1 MMQIIENI
9 CSDAQVATSN
19 YAFMIR
25 DPKIEW
31 LNHRMLAV
39 SGKKA
44 ELAAKLG
51 IHPSAV
57 TRIFAGKRQIKSQ
70 EVPVVAEFLG
80 VGTDQRIQNFVKSEN
95 EANPATTVVPEERRN
110 TRDLP
115 VYGAAEGGN
124 GGMVVT
130 PEAIDWI
137 VRPGAV
143 ANSKDAYAVYIVG
156 DSMEPRI
163 EHGEIVVVHPNRP
176 VRQRDDIILVKHEP
190 DGSWLALCKRLIRWN
205 KTEWTVFQYN
215 PQKEFNLSR
224 SEWSAFPITSRQSS

>member
-1 MMQIIENI
+1 MQLVENLL
-9 CSDAQVATSN
+9 SDAQAASSN
-19 YAFMIR
+19 YVSMIR
-25 DPKIEW
+25 DPKLEW
-31 LNHRMLAV
+31 LSHRMLAV
-39 SGKKA
+39 SGKKT

-70 EVPVVAEFLG
+70 EVPIVAGFLD
-80 VGTDQRIQNFVKSEN
+80 VGTDQLIQNFVKSEID
-95 EANPATTVVPEERRN
+95 EKNPTTKIVPQKAQN
-110 TRDLP
+110 SRDLP
-115 VYGAAEGGN
+115 VYSAAEGGN

-143 ANSKDAYAVYIVG
+143 TNSKDAYAVYIVG

-190 DGSWLALCKRLIRWN
+190 DGTWLALCKRLIRWN
-205 KTEWTVFQYN
+205 KTDWTVLQYN

-224 SEWSAFPITSRQSS
+224 TDWSAFPITSRQNS